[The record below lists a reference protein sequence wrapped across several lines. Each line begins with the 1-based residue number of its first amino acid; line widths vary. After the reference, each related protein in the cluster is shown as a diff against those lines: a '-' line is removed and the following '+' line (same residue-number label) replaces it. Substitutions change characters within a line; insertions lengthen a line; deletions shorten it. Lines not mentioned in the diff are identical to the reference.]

1 MSINFILYFFI
12 YGVIGWITEVI
23 FCLIVDKEVVNRG
36 FLKGPI
42 CPIYGVGAIFVL
54 LLLEQFKGRIGVI
67 FILGILIA
75 TVIEYLTSC
84 VLESI
89 FQTKWWDYS
98 NNKFNINGR
107 VCLFNSLLFGVLA
120 VFLVEIIHPFLCKIV
135 DTAPRELIIIITIIL
150 LMVLVIDLVKSIKA
164 LLSINSNVYKL
175 ENFIQELKKYNLDL
189 YSILQ
194 DDGKK
199 IGNQDN
205 RNLKAK
211 LKEKLNQKI
220 NLTSREKSLF
230 KAFPKGTHKKY
241 NESFKKL
248 KKIIN
253 TKK

>member
-23 FCLIVDKEVVNRG
+23 FCLIVDKEIVNRG

-42 CPIYGVGAIFVL
+42 CPIYGAGAVFVL
-54 LLLEQFKGRIGVI
+54 LLLEGFKGRIGVI

-75 TVIEYLTSC
+75 SIIEYLTSC
-84 VLESI
+84 VLENI

-98 NNKFNINGR
+98 NNRFNINGR
-107 VCLFNSLLFGVLA
+107 ICLLNSLLFGVLA
-120 VFLVEIIHPFLCKIV
+120 VLLVEIIHPFLHKIV
-135 DTAPRELIIIITIIL
+135 NIMPRKLIIIVTIIL
-150 LMVLVIDLVKSIKA
+150 LTILLIDLVKSVKV

-194 DDGKK
+194 DDGRKNDNK
-199 IGNQDN
+199 DN
-205 RNLKAK
+205 RKLKAK

-253 TKK
+253 AKK